1 MMTIQI
7 INTNS
12 LIKTTTGIV
21 HEMLYQSKGMA
32 AMMLSIETGHSIDP
46 CVMTMQVIYYV
57 RSGNGSIIVGEEQ
70 SKISEGEIVV
80 VNAGETRRIQAETD
94 MSVLAFQFANTNHS

>member
-12 LIKTTTGIV
+12 LIKTSAGIV

-46 CVMTMQVIYYV
+46 CVMPM
-57 RSGNGSIIVGEEQ
+57 
-70 SKISEGEIVV
+70 
-80 VNAGETRRIQAETD
+80 
-94 MSVLAFQFANTNHS
+94 